1 MNSPNPLKI
10 QLIKIIRIKNKT
22 HNHIGC
28 GFQSYGDGGS
38 SLKRLSIHL
47 KIAIN
52 IVVSMF
58 TLSIQLCVK
67 C

>member
-1 MNSPNPLKI
+1 MNSPNLLKI

-38 SLKRLSIHL
+38 SLKRLSIHI
-47 KIAIN
+47 KYAISIVIAT
-52 IVVSMF
+52 F
-58 TLSIQLCVK
+58 TFSIQLCVK